1 MNVEDLRKLKAAL
14 ESKKTYVPISRVYA
28 QNNIVGLPVTKEEI
42 LAQEDTD
49 RVVKEC
55 EVLIEKAVIALAGNH
70 ISFDHLEISSE
81 LGFFIRPE
89 YIYKLKELSYA
100 NNYYADA
107 DEVTEEEIEKIYRD
121 FKNQVFP
128 NIVPVSFSFNLE
140 NTGEN
145 DGWSVGDTIRKT
157 GLDPKET
164 FKLGSVIGVV
174 NWELFAAKMK
184 ELGYKV
190 EFMNYSD
197 GDSFEDYVDAVINE
211 GDETEIDI
219 RAEFGTTKKN
229 GYVKK

>member
-28 QNNIVGLPVTKEEI
+28 QNNIVGLPVTDEEI

-55 EVLIEKAVIALAGNH
+55 EALIEKTVIALAGNH
-70 ISFDHLEISSE
+70 ISFDKLEISSE

-100 NNYYADA
+100 SNYYADE
-107 DEVTEEEIEKIYRD
+107 DEVPEEAIEKLYRD
-121 FKNQVFP
+121 LKNQVFP

-140 NTGEN
+140 KTGEN
-145 DGWSVGDTIRKT
+145 DGLTICDTIQKT
-157 GLDPKET
+157 GLDPKEI
-164 FKLGSVIGVV
+164 FNFGSVNGVV

-184 ELGYKV
+184 ELGYQV

-197 GDSFEDYVDAVINE
+197 GASFEDYVGAVINE

-219 RAEFGTTKKN
+219 RAEFGTTKKM
-229 GYVKK
+229 GM

>member
-70 ISFDHLEISSE
+70 ISFVHLEISSE

-100 NNYYADA
+100 NNYSADA
-107 DEVTEEEIEKIYRD
+107 DEVPEEEIEKLYRD

-128 NIVPVSFSFNLE
+128 NIVPVCFSFNLE

-145 DGWSVGDTIRKT
+145 DGWSVGDTI
-157 GLDPKET
+157 
-164 FKLGSVIGVV
+164 GSVIGVV

-197 GDSFEDYVDAVINE
+197 GGSFEDYVDAVINE

-219 RAEFGTTKKN
+219 RAEFGTTKKM
-229 GYVKK
+229 GM